1 VTMKT
6 PLAQV
11 RGTGPAREGAGHWRD
26 ERLSSLAVLVLFV
39 WLLVSL
45 WRLPGLDHA
54 SLVQWLSSPLAAA
67 PMLLLVFT
75 FFWHL
80 QMGLIV
86 VIEDYVHEEG
96 SRMFWTAMV
105 KFAAAGAGTLA
116 AFSVLKIAIGGD
128 AG

>member
-1 VTMKT
+1 MKT

-11 RGTGPAREGAGHWRD
+11 RGTGAAREGAGHWWH
-26 ERLSSLAVLVLFV
+26 ERMSSVAVLILFV

-45 WRLPGLDHA
+45 WRLPSLDHA
-54 SLVQWLSSPLAAA
+54 SIVQWLSSPLAAA
-67 PMLLLVFT
+67 PMLLLVFAT
-75 FFWHL
+75 FWHL

-86 VIEDYVHEEG
+86 VIEDYVHDEG
-96 SRMFWTAMV
+96 SRMFWSAMV

-116 AFSVLKIAIGGD
+116 AFSVLKIALGGD